1 MSSAN
6 IQLRHAMRR
15 LLVLQL
21 VSTAIVALVGLVW
34 QGSIA
39 VRPALFGGATAMVGT
54 LVIAWYGRR
63 AERAGAS
70 VARNAS
76 LIYGSAIV
84 RFSTVMVLLFVGI
97 AILRLQPVWLFAGFI
112 ATLLAQMILT
122 ALVPEKKT
130 WRAKR

>member
-1 MSSAN
+1 
-6 IQLRHAMRR
+6 MRR

-21 VSTAIVALVGLVW
+21 VLTLVVALIGFVW
-34 QGSIA
+34 QGLIA

-54 LVIAWYGRR
+54 LVIVWYGRR

-70 VARNAS
+70 VIRNAS
-76 LIYGSAIV
+76 LIYGSAII
-84 RFSTVMVLLFVGI
+84 RFGTIMVLLFVGI

-112 ATLLAQMILT
+112 AALLAQMTLT
-122 ALVPEKKT
+122 ALVPETKK